1 MRAPRYKCDAA
12 SPSIIW
18 RLEHAAK
25 AHVGGEEKLR
35 SEGGC
40 APLRG
45 DLLEAF
51 DNIVADL
58 DLRSAADRERAAK
71 IVMRLALGQAT
82 LDEAKIRDEAI
93 RLMRREG
100 LGRRRP
106 F

>member
-1 MRAPRYKCDAA
+1 M
-12 SPSIIW
+12 
-18 RLEHAAK
+18 
-25 AHVGGEEKLR
+25 
-35 SEGGC
+35 
-40 APLRG
+40 PLRG
-45 DLLEAF
+45 MLEERRSFDPKAVALLLEAF
-51 DNIVADL
+51 NDIVADL
-58 DLRSAADRERAAK
+58 DLRSTADRERAAK

>member
-1 MRAPRYKCDAA
+1 M
-12 SPSIIW
+12 
-18 RLEHAAK
+18 
-25 AHVGGEEKLR
+25 
-35 SEGGC
+35 
-40 APLRG
+40 PLRRMLEERRSF
-45 DLLEAF
+45 DPKAVALLLEAF
-51 DNIVADL
+51 DDIVADL
-58 DLRSAADRERAAK
+58 DLRSTADRERAAK